1 MEAAVRPSGSG
12 GGQHSALTS
21 HARRGQ
27 AGVVVSLGFIF
38 ALAILLSQW
47 PLAFGDSYH
56 LLAAQMVAAGRTPYL
71 DFFVQQVPLYPLIC
85 GMWLRIFGSSWQ
97 AANLFSGLL
106 ICGSAAL
113 VARIYEQSTET
124 KDYVIFWKPKGQGAR

>member
-1 MEAAVRPSGSG
+1 
-12 GGQHSALTS
+12 
-21 HARRGQ
+21 
-27 AGVVVSLGFIF
+27 
-38 ALAILLSQW
+38 
-47 PLAFGDSYH
+47 
-56 LLAAQMVAAGRTPYL
+56 MVAAGRKPYL

-85 GMWLRIFGSSWQ
+85 GAWLRLFGTSWQ